1 LALRGKK
8 KGEAMASLRG
18 SRSLKEKV
26 SAAGADPV
34 VAAIIK
40 ATDSTVNEP
49 KAKHVEGDE
58 RRRRRKRREKNEREE
73 KEKK

>member
-1 LALRGKK
+1 
-8 KGEAMASLRG
+8 MASLRG

-49 KAKHVEGDE
+49 KAKHVEGE
-58 RRRRRKRREKNEREE
+58 GRRRKRRRKNEREE
-73 KEKK
+73 KKKT